1 MSSWR
6 NLTSGLRALFH
17 KDEVEQE
24 MDEELGGFLDAAVKE
39 KMRSGMSED
48 EARRAARLEM
58 GSLDG
63 VKEEIRSSGWESTLE
78 TLWQDVRHGARQLR
92 LNPGFTAVAMMTLA
106 LGIGAS
112 TALFSVVNSLLLRPL
127 PYKDPD
133 RLVML
138 FEKDK
143 TFQVDILQPNL
154 HGLMSTSVPGLLDW
168 RGRTDV
174 FDEVGAYYWF
184 PSRFVFTGAKEPEEV
199 FGGKVTANLFTL
211 LGVQPILGR
220 SFLPSE
226 DRPGESDEVLL
237 GYGVWRWRF
246 NSDPGIVG
254 KSVAISGRACT
265 VVGVMPPGFEFPRGE
280 QLWVPYALEIAPN
293 KESRNVRNLEV
304 IARLKAGVSVG
315 QAETVLKTL
324 ASVNELRFPSGQKN
338 WTAAVVPLR
347 QYLLGDTRAR
357 LLLLFG
363 ATSFIVL
370 IACSNLANML
380 LARGVLRTREM
391 AMRAALGAGRFR
403 LLRQVI
409 VETVLLAVLGGAAG
423 LAIAIWAVRALVA
436 LGSTTVPQLQGVH
449 PDWRVLLFA
458 LGGSLVAGGVS
469 ALVPA
474 LRASRTD
481 VNEALKQTPGPSG
494 PPGSAQR
501 LGGALVVSELAL
513 ALVLLAGAGLM
524 VNTLAHLY
532 TVDLG
537 FQPQNLLT
545 MRITLPLYRYGDS
558 GYFDTVRVGAFFD
571 QVLDRVKAL
580 PGVKS
585 AALIDALP
593 FSGVQSG
600 TIISIEGRGEE
611 TFLTHK
617 RVATSGYFKTMGIPL
632 RAGRFFT
639 EQDDNAAAPVAIIN
653 ETLARQI
660 WPSEN
665 PIGKHIGRPDKWWT
679 IVGMVGAAR
688 HLRLDLPAGPETY
701 RPEAQEVSDEMFLV
715 LRTSGDGTRLA
726 SAVRHQIWSIDKDQ
740 PVEDVRMM
748 EDRIAGYA
756 AAQWFYT
763 LLLSIFAALAVTLA
777 GVGIYGVISY
787 SVSQRRHE
795 LGIRMALGAQRAD
808 ILNLVVGQGLKL
820 TLIGVVVGVAGALA
834 FRRFLSGLLYGVKP
848 TDPLTLVLVSLILT
862 AIALLASYIPAR
874 RATKEDPLA
883 ALRYE

>member
-1 MSSWR
+1 M
-6 NLTSGLRALFH
+6 LA
-17 KDEVEQE
+17 K
-24 MDEELGGFLDAAVKE
+24 
-39 KMRSGMSED
+39 
-48 EARRAARLEM
+48 
-58 GSLDG
+58 
-63 VKEEIRSSGWESTLE
+63 
-78 TLWQDVRHGARQLR
+78 
-92 LNPGFTAVAMMTLA
+92 NPGFTAVAVLTLA

-112 TALFSVVNSLLLRPL
+112 TALFSVVNSVLIRPL

-143 TFQVDILQPNL
+143 TFQVNILQPNL
-154 HGLMSTSVPGLLDW
+154 HGLMSTSTPGLLDW
-168 RGRTDV
+168 RARTDV
-174 FDEVGAYYWF
+174 FDEVGAYFWF
-184 PSRFVFTGAKEPEEV
+184 PSRFVFTGAREPEEV

-211 LGVQPILGR
+211 LGVQPILGW
-220 SFLPSE
+220 SFLSGE
-226 DRPGESDEVLL
+226 DTPGANDKVLL
-237 GYGVWRWRF
+237 GYGVWRRRF

-254 KSVAISGRACT
+254 KSVAISGRAYT

-280 QLWVPYALEIAPN
+280 QLWIPYALEPS
-293 KESRNVRNLEV
+293 KQSRSAHNLEV
-304 IARLKAGVSVG
+304 IARLRAGVSVER
-315 QAETVLKTL
+315 AETVLQTL
-324 ASVNELRFPSGQKN
+324 AAINEHRFPRARKN
-338 WTAAVVPLR
+338 MTAAVVPLR
-347 QYLLGDTRAR
+347 QHLLGDTRAR

-363 ATSFIVL
+363 ATGFVVL

-380 LARGVLRTREM
+380 LERGVLRTREM

-436 LGSTTVPQLQGVH
+436 LGSATVPQLQGVH

-458 LGGSLVAGGVS
+458 LGCSLVAGAVS

-481 VNEALKQTPGPSG
+481 VNEALKQTPEASG
-494 PPGSAQR
+494 ASGSVQR

-524 VNTLAHLY
+524 VNTMAHLY

-545 MRITLPLYRYGDS
+545 MRITLPAYKYGDFAH
-558 GYFDTVRVGAFFD
+558 FDAVHAGAFFD
-571 QVLDRVKAL
+571 QVLERVKAL
-580 PGVKS
+580 PGVRS

-593 FSGVQSG
+593 FSGVQWG
-600 TIISIEGRGEE
+600 TDISVEGRVQE
-611 TFLTHK
+611 TFLTHT

-632 RAGRFFT
+632 RVGRFFT
-639 EQDDNAAAPVAIIN
+639 EQDNNATAPVAIIN

-660 WPSEN
+660 WPNES
-665 PIGKHIGRPDKWWT
+665 PVGKRIGWPDNRWT
-679 IVGMVGAAR
+679 IVGVVGPAR

-701 RPEAQEVSDEMFLV
+701 RPQAQEVSGEMFLV

-726 SAVRHQIWSIDKDQ
+726 PAVRQQVWSIDKDQ

-748 EDRIAGYA
+748 EERIAGYA
-756 AAQWFYT
+756 AARRFYT
-763 LLLSIFAALAVTLA
+763 LLLGIFAALAVALA

-787 SVSQRRHE
+787 SVSQRHHE
-795 LGIRMALGAQRAD
+795 IGIRMALGADRTD
-808 ILNLVVGQGLKL
+808 ILNLVVGQGFKL

-834 FRRFLSGLLYGVKP
+834 LARFLSGLLYGVKP
-848 TDPLTLVLVSLILT
+848 TDPLTFVLVSLILT
-862 AIALLASYIPAR
+862 AMALLASYIPAR
-874 RATKEDPLA
+874 RATKVDPMV